1 MHTKGPWELILNYD
15 NNLKGSIKGRHTI
28 KDSDGWN
35 IARIWES
42 APNAEANARLIAAA
56 PELLEAL
63 RHIEAELNW
72 WENTDDII
80 DHDNRRSLANVAT
93 EAIRKASR

>member
-1 MHTKGPWELILNYD
+1 MMTFKEPTQSMLDHIFKL
-15 NNLKGSIKGRHTI
+15 
-28 KDSDGWN
+28 
-35 IARIWES
+35 ES
-42 APNAEANARLIAAA
+42 TNA
-56 PELLEAL
+56 ELLEAL

>member
-56 PELLEAL
+56 PDMLEAL
-63 RHIEAELNW
+63 QWYVDNDDTSYGEEDAYWEAGR
-72 WENTDDII
+72 DK
-80 DHDNRRSLANVAT
+80 AT
-93 EAIRKASR
+93 EAIRKAKGE